1 MGSVVFNAF
10 PLRQLAPLPSP
21 STPLAPRIGLALGL
35 AILGLTLIVPAPEG
49 MASEAWRAAGV
60 GLLMAAWWMTE
71 ALPIAATSLV
81 PLALFPLVGVTPIK
95 DAAAPYANPIIFLFL
110 GGFLLAKGLERWN
123 LHRRIALAVIAAVG
137 TEPRRIVL
145 GFMLAAGLLSMGISN
160 TATAVM
166 MLPIALSVVD
176 LARRDDVGSEAEDH
190 TFALVLM
197 LGVAYACSIGGL
209 GTLIGT
215 PTNAFL
221 AAFVEETYNVE
232 VSFVGWLAI
241 GLPLAALGLALVYGM
256 LTRVIFPVRLPG
268 VPGGRAFIQEQ
279 RAALGP
285 ISGPEVR
292 VALVFGTVAVLWMI
306 RPLLQ
311 TVIPGAS
318 DAGLAMLGSLALFA
332 LPAGVTSSTEG
343 AGARLLDW
351 ETART
356 LPWGILLL
364 FGGGLSL
371 AGAISSTG
379 LATWIGEG
387 LSVFASLPTWALV
400 GIVVVVIVVLTE
412 LTSNTATA
420 AAFLPVLAALAATTG
435 LAPTILL
442 VPATVAASCAFMLPV
457 ATPANAIAYGS
468 GHVLISEMVR
478 AGVWLNLA
486 FAVLVTILAVLAV
499 PALTGTALPDLMP

>member
-1 MGSVVFNAF
+1 M
-10 PLRQLAPLPSP
+10 
-21 STPLAPRIGLALGL
+21 TP
-35 AILGLTLIVPAPEG
+35 
-49 MASEAWRAAGV
+49 EAWRAAGV
-60 GLLMAAWWMTE
+60 GLLMASWWMTE

-81 PLALFPLVGVTPIK
+81 PLALFPLVGVVPIK
-95 DAAAPYANPIIFLFL
+95 EAAAPYANPIIFLFL

-123 LHRRIALAVIAAVG
+123 LHRRIALAVIATVG
-137 TEPRRIVL
+137 TEPRQIVL

-166 MLPIALSVVD
+166 MLPIVLSVVD
-176 LARRDDVGSEAEDH
+176 LSRRDDVGSKAEDH

-232 VSFVGWLAI
+232 VSFVGWLAV
-241 GLPLAALGLALVYGM
+241 GVPLAVLGLAVVYFM
-256 LTRVIFPVRLPG
+256 LTRIIFPVRLPG
-268 VPGGRAFIQEQ
+268 LPGGRAFIQEQ

-292 VALVFGTVAVLWMI
+292 VALVFGTVAVLWMT

-311 TVIPGAS
+311 TVVPGAS

-332 LPAGVTSSTEG
+332 LPSGVASSKPPIG
-343 AGARLLDW
+343 AYRDTPLPNARLLDW

-400 GIVVVVIVVLTE
+400 GIVVTVIVVLTE

-468 GHVLISEMVR
+468 GHVSISEMVR
-478 AGVWLNLA
+478 AGVWLNVA
-486 FAVLVTILAVLAV
+486 FAVLVTLLAVLAV
-499 PALTGTALPDLMP
+499 PALTGTALPNLMP

>member
-1 MGSVVFNAF
+1 M
-10 PLRQLAPLPSP
+10 
-21 STPLAPRIGLALGL
+21 TP
-35 AILGLTLIVPAPEG
+35 
-49 MASEAWRAAGV
+49 EAWHAAGV
-60 GLLMAAWWMTE
+60 GLLMASWWMTE

-81 PLALFPLVGVTPIK
+81 PLALFPLVGVASINE
-95 DAAAPYANPIIFLFL
+95 AAAPYANPIIFLFL

-145 GFMLAAGLLSMGISN
+145 GFMLAAALLSMGISN

-176 LARRDDVGSEAEDH
+176 LARRDDVGSVAEDH

-221 AAFVEETYNVE
+221 AAFVQETYNVE
-232 VSFVGWLAI
+232 VSFVGWMVL
-241 GLPLAALGLALVYGM
+241 GVPLVILGLAVVYLM

-268 VPGGRAFIQEQ
+268 LPGGRAFIQQQ
-279 RAALGP
+279 REALGP
-285 ISGPEVR
+285 ISTPEVR
-292 VALVFGTVAVLWMI
+292 VALIFGAVSALWI
-306 RPLLQ
+306 TRPLVQ
-311 TVIPGAS
+311 SIVPGTS
-318 DAGLAMLGSLALFA
+318 DAGLAMLGALALFA
-332 LPAGVTSSTEG
+332 LPSGAASSRGEPDSGEAPRVETPHG
-343 AGARLLDW
+343 ASLRGSARLLDW

-371 AGAISSTG
+371 AGAISSSG
-379 LATWIGEG
+379 LATWIGEA

-400 GIVVVVIVVLTE
+400 GIVVLVIVMLTE

-468 GHVLISEMVR
+468 GHVSISEMVR
-478 AGVWLNLA
+478 AGVWLNVA
-486 FAVLVTILAVLAV
+486 FALLVTLLAVLAV

>member
-1 MGSVVFNAF
+1 MISTSF
-10 PLRQLAPLPSP
+10 PP
-21 STPLAPRIGLALGL
+21 STPLAPRIGLWLGL
-35 AILGLTLIVPAPEG
+35 VVLALTLTLPAPEG
-49 MASEAWRAAGV
+49 MAPEAWRAAGV
-60 GLLMAAWWMTE
+60 GLLMASWWMTE

-81 PLALFPLVGVTPIK
+81 PLALFPLVGVAPIQ
-95 DAAAPYANPIIFLFL
+95 DAATPYANPIIFLFL
-110 GGFLLAKGLERWN
+110 GGFLLAKGLERWA

-145 GFMLAAGLLSMGISN
+145 GFMLAAALLSMGISN

-166 MLPIALSVVD
+166 MLPIALSVVN

-221 AAFVEETYNVE
+221 AAFVQETYGVE
-232 VSFVGWLAI
+232 VSFAGWLVL
-241 GLPLAALGLALVYGM
+241 GVPLVLLGLAVVYGL

-268 VPGGRAFIQEQ
+268 VPGGQAFIQQQ
-279 RAALGP
+279 REALGP

-292 VALVFGTVAVLWMI
+292 VALVFGGVSVLWMV

-311 TVIPGAS
+311 SVVPGAS
-318 DAGLAMLGSLALFA
+318 DAGLAMFGALALFA
-332 LPAGVTSSTEG
+332 LPASSKEVP
-343 AGARLLDW
+343 GARLLDW

-379 LATWIGEG
+379 LATWIGEA
-387 LSVFASLPTWALV
+387 LSVFAGLPTWALV
-400 GIVVVVIVVLTE
+400 GIVVAVIVVLTE

-435 LAPTILL
+435 LAPSLLL

-468 GHVLISEMVR
+468 GHVTIGEMVR
-478 AGVWLNLA
+478 AGLWLNLA
-486 FAVLVTILAVLAV
+486 FAVLVTLLAVLAV
-499 PALTGTALPDLMP
+499 PTLTGTALPELTP